1 MTCEICGLVHRVPE
15 RGCAEQDSQNAG
27 WSKAMKYAFE
37 ILLDSA
43 KLTLHDRLILHA
55 LGVAWV

>member
-1 MTCEICGLVHRVPE
+1 MKCEVCGLVHRVPE
-15 RGCAEQDSQNAG
+15 RSCADQVSQNLT
-27 WSKAMKYAFE
+27 WSKVVRYAFE
-37 ILLDSA
+37 VVLDSA